1 VKPARKVSPHR
12 QPAVCLYWLHPLLLT
27 EFQHQLPQSDFRL
40 TGFQLEAYSM
50 PDLGKL
56 SCPRASLYVVES
68 HPRRLFTEA
77 IVSAV
82 AGRSPDARVLVI
94 AESFREP
101 NAFPLLR
108 LGVKG
113 LLMYSELPSQLTR
126 AVGVIAAGGFW
137 VPRSLLS
144 AFLDQIRGSP
154 HTRLPSTAGGDLTAR
169 ERQVLEGLLQNLS
182 NKEIA
187 KKLQI
192 SERTAKF
199 HVSNLLAKFG
209 VQRRADLI
217 LLSTASGPEKLPAQG
232 V

>member
-1 VKPARKVSPHR
+1 VRPARKGPPHR
-12 QPAVCLYWLHPLLLT
+12 RPAVCLYWLHPLLLT
-27 EFQHQLPQSDFRL
+27 EFQHQLPPSAFRL
-40 TGFQLEAYSM
+40 TGFQLDSYGM

-56 SCPRASLYVVES
+56 SCPRASLYALES
-68 HPRRLFTEA
+68 HPRRLITEA
-77 IVSAV
+77 IVSTV
-82 AGRSPDARVLVI
+82 ARQSPGARVLVI
-94 AESFREP
+94 AEEFREA

-113 LLMYSELPSQLTR
+113 LLKFSEMPSQLAR
-126 AVGVIAAGGFW
+126 VVGVVAAGGFW
-137 VPRSLLS
+137 VPRALLS
-144 AFLDQIRGSP
+144 AFLDTIRGSP
-154 HTRLPSTAGGDLTAR
+154 HARLPPVVSRDLTER
-169 ERQVLEGLLQNLS
+169 EREVLEGLLQNLQ

-217 LLSTASGPEKLPAQG
+217 LLSTASGPQR
-232 V
+232 

>member
-1 VKPARKVSPHR
+1 VRPARRAPPHR
-12 QPAVCLYWLHPLLLT
+12 RPAVCLYWLHPLLLT
-27 EFQHQLPQSDFRL
+27 EFQHQLPSSDFRL
-40 TGFQLEAYSM
+40 TGFQLDSYGI

-56 SCPRASLYVVES
+56 SCPRASLYALES
-68 HPRRLFTEA
+68 HPRRLVTEA

-82 AGRSPDARVLVI
+82 ARRSPGARVLVI
-94 AESFREP
+94 AEEFHEA

-108 LGVKG
+108 LGAKG
-113 LLMYSELPSQLTR
+113 LLKYSEMPSQLTR
-126 AVGVIAAGGFW
+126 AVGVVAAGGFW
-137 VPRSLLS
+137 VPRALLS
-144 AFLDQIRGSP
+144 AFLDKLRGST
-154 HTRLPSTAGGDLTAR
+154 HARLPPAVSGDLTQR
-169 ERQVLEGLLQNLS
+169 EREVLEGLLQNLQ

-217 LLSTASGPEKLPAQG
+217 LLTTASAPER
-232 V
+232 